1 MRDHSRDL
9 RAEPAA
15 RSIEDRLF
23 RALAVLRAVLAA
35 NVVGVNAF
43 RSETV
48 EHPRLLVTAVVVMVA
63 WTALTAWWYADTDRR
78 TPTALGLDLAVAVGF
93 LLATPAVVGEGWGA
107 TLPGFWVMAPML
119 AWAARWR
126 HVGGLVAGLLVG
138 GADVAVREELNRASY
153 GNVFL
158 LVIGGPIVGYL
169 VASLQRAASAPLEI
183 EMVDPDEFLA
193 SERSG
198 LFVGADYADSVAFEA
213 PLRLDGM
220 RLLDYAEAEFQ
231 VGSEQPFAALE
242 TLRQNGRHVVM
253 LGAWSPDDGSL
264 PTTLTRAAVTEAAE
278 LGWSTLTD
286 DLLVASEGVEPFTL
300 STNAVVPQEER
311 VEEERSYAWWFV
323 GGVAVLLVLLAV
335 QLMATVRKDRR
346 VRALVDAQEEHDR
359 ELEDEPGTASTG
371 SSTDQ
376 H

>member
-1 MRDHSRDL
+1 
-9 RAEPAA
+9 
-15 RSIEDRLF
+15 
-23 RALAVLRAVLAA
+23 
-35 NVVGVNAF
+35 
-43 RSETV
+43 
-48 EHPRLLVTAVVVMVA
+48 
-63 WTALTAWWYADTDRR
+63 
-78 TPTALGLDLAVAVGF
+78 
-93 LLATPAVVGEGWGA
+93 
-107 TLPGFWVMAPML
+107 ML
-119 AWAARWR
+119 AGQLPIAIRGAGESARTES
-126 HVGGLVAGLLVG
+126 AI
-138 GADVAVREELNRASY
+138 DAS
-153 GNVFL
+153 
-158 LVIGGPIVGYL
+158 YL

-359 ELEDEPGTASTG
+359 GLEDEPGTASTG